1 MAFVMKIKNNP
12 KRHHYLPKFYLN
24 NFCRSRFL
32 WVFDRQ
38 KNEYRQQT
46 PVNTAVKRRYYA
58 ITDSKGIH
66 HNDIE
71 NVLSKIEGESKNILE
86 KVEQY
91 CLITLEEKTI
101 LSVFVALLYT
111 RVPGFEQLV
120 DDQTEKIIKHLGK
133 FSVPNIEIAKEVIKK
148 FAKKDEQ
155 EKISPK
161 ELLAFVQNENYDVKF
176 SRSHSLRIMYTLTRQ
191 LPLYL
196 VQMDWQFWHVPQK
209 GSFVTSDNP
218 FILTP
223 PEKYRGPFGLITK
236 GAKKV
241 CPLSQNVCLV
251 MCDYG
256 ERIIHMNITRKQAR
270 CINSLIAMHSDRFLF
285 GKDKIL
291 LESLVKLT
299 KINKWRKNKK
309 R

>member
-1 MAFVMKIKNNP
+1 MKIKNNP
-12 KRHHYLPKFYLN
+12 KRHHYLPKFYLD
-24 NFCRSRFL
+24 NFCRNRFL
-32 WVFDRQ
+32 WVFDRK

-46 PVNTAVKRRYYA
+46 PVNTAVKRRYYT

-71 NVLSKIEGESKNILE
+71 KVLSKIEGKSKSILD
-86 KVEQY
+86 KIEQHSQ
-91 CLITLEEKTI
+91 IDLEEKTI
-101 LSVFVALLYT
+101 LAIFVALLHT
-111 RVPGFEQLV
+111 RVPGFEQLI
-120 DDQTEKIIKHLGK
+120 DGQTEKLIKYLGK
-133 FSVPNIEIAKEVIKK
+133 FSVPNIEKAKVVIKK
-148 FAKKDEQ
+148 FAKKEEE

-161 ELLAFVQNENYDVKF
+161 ELLDFVQNENYDVKF
-176 SRSHSLRIMYTLTRQ
+176 SRSHSLRMMYFLTRK

-196 VQMDWQFWHVPQK
+196 VQMDWQFWHAPHK

-218 FILTP
+218 FIVTP
-223 PEKYRGPFGLITK
+223 PENFYGPFGIITK

-251 MCDYG
+251 ICDHG
-256 ERIIHMNITRKQAR
+256 ERIIHMHITRKQAR
-270 CINSLIAMHSDRFLF
+270 CINFLVAMHSDRFLF
-285 GKDKIL
+285 AKDKCL
-291 LESLVKLT
+291 LESLVSLT